1 MKPKVLMIETS
12 GFGGL
17 AYYTYCL
24 CKRLAESP
32 HFRVSVLTDINYEL
46 ANHEHNYN
54 IIQKKFKGTPYLTA
68 VYHLLDVIKKESPN
82 IVHVQSLLTAR
93 KDWILFLLSRLFRIP
108 VVYTS
113 HNVLPHDEEEKTA
126 FGMRF
131 AFGIIHRWSNAIIT
145 HSESNLYDLIKLY
158 RLKGKKIKIIKHG
171 NYLFQSE
178 GIKRYS
184 KADARGEIGLEPDDE
199 VVLFSGAVREY
210 KGIMDLLK
218 AIKRLSPR
226 YPKLRLLIAGK
237 AKEQLSQRIESFI
250 DENQLR
256 KVIQFENRYIDL
268 NEFSLF
274 FDASDVAALPYK
286 HSYGSG
292 ALQTAMAF
300 SKPIILTD
308 LPFFREILIESE
320 NAFFFKNGDIESL
333 SEKIADFFSL
343 SKAKQDVMAE
353 TILSI
358 AKDKYGW
365 RPIAEKTLKLYKQI
379 IH

>member
-1 MKPKVLMIETS
+1 MRPKVLMIETS

-17 AYYTYCL
+17 AYYTHCL
-24 CKRLAESP
+24 CKQLVESS
-32 HFRVSVLTDINYEL
+32 HVTLSLLTDINYEL
-46 ANHEHNYN
+46 VNYFHNYN
-54 IIQKKFKGTPYLTA
+54 LIQKKFRGTPYLSA
-68 VYHLLDVIKKESPN
+68 VFHLFKVINKERPN

-93 KDWILFLLSRLFRIP
+93 KDWILFLLSRLIRIP
-108 VVYTS
+108 IIYTS
-113 HNVLPHDEEEKTA
+113 HNVLPHDEEERAA

-145 HSESNLYDLIKLY
+145 HSDFNHDALINLYKIK
-158 RLKGKKIKIIKHG
+158 KKKIEIIKHG
-171 NYLFQSE
+171 NYLFQAK

-184 KADARGEIGLEPDDE
+184 KADAKCELGLKLDDE
-199 VVLFSGAVREY
+199 VVLFFGTVREY
-210 KGIMDLLK
+210 KGIFDLLK
-218 AIKRLSPR
+218 AIKNLSPR

-237 AKEQLSQRIESFI
+237 AKEQLSQRIKSFI

-256 KVIQFENRYIDL
+256 KVILFENRYIDL

-308 LPFFREILIESE
+308 LPFFREIVIEEE
-320 NAFFFKNGDIESL
+320 NGFFFKLGNIDSL
-333 SEKIADFFSL
+333 SERIINFFSL
-343 SKAKQDVMAE
+343 SKEKQALMAE
-353 TILSI
+353 SSVSI
-358 AKDKYGW
+358 AKEDYGW
-365 RPIAEKTLKLYKQI
+365 ERISEKTLTLYNQI
-379 IH
+379 S